1 MNTDRFRDGQRAA
14 FNICMDRIIAGE
26 QTTSIVLPTR
36 YGKSDLMRCVAFEAS
51 RQGAVAGSAMLSPGT
66 ILRDQGVKP
75 DKVADMARRYEL
87 DMREALL
94 VRTMRSP
101 FEQPFPNGEYLIS
114 STFELATRR
123 IDQFAM
129 LANSIRYT
137 TGKPLLLFIDECH
150 EASEQKRRGEF
161 VSALLS
167 ECAQFV
173 LVTATPIRADKEI
186 IPGFRVRVLD
196 EDDACRFVVSDA
208 GDGVHN
214 RIDVYEGRK
223 DLVVLDADHVTTF
236 KEAWNEN
243 PSPLC
248 HLSREVVDVDISE
261 LDGEEPKRIKL
272 SEAPMTTAR
281 RLLGKATRD
290 RRVMARAVD
299 LLVDNL
305 LLAKRA
311 NSRCAAIVF
320 TGNDDADSQD
330 NAHARK
336 VKALIEASQKRYKA
350 SLDVQIV
357 TMKSESADDEKATQ
371 LIQRFVGTD
380 GDNGKGDILI
390 VKQMAGR
397 GLDSPRVKVVLDL
410 SSVRTVSSVVQRIM
424 RCATPYQN
432 MTVGV
437 VVTLADPMMSA
448 IWKQQVSDEG
458 GEEAGEWRQVD
469 MEWQRDYLK
478 EKGEDNGKDYLID
491 DADLAVY
498 DDSHGHLGDMGLRP
512 DVERICVAF
521 PEMAA
526 IMTRPEIQR
535 RWISADSG
543 RLDPIEQMV
552 TVDKEIVELRLDINE
567 RAKGN
572 AGPYPGKENKAAA
585 NIWSARLREE
595 HRISKQ
601 AAGLDPGIQLE
612 HITSVDDLRR
622 VLNVLENRAQ
632 KEFQI

>member
-1 MNTDRFRDGQRAA
+1 MNTDRFRDGQRLA
-14 FNICMDRIIAGE
+14 FRVCMERIIAGE

-36 YGKSDLMRCVAFEAS
+36 YGKSDLMRCVAYEAK
-51 RQGAVAGSAMLSPGT
+51 RLDMVAGSVMLSPGI
-66 ILRDQGVKP
+66 ILRDQGVKA
-75 DKVADMARRYEL
+75 DKVSDMAKRYEL
-87 DMREALL
+87 DMREAMR

-123 IDQFAM
+123 IDQFAVM
-129 LANSIRYT
+129 ANSVRHM
-137 TGKPLLLFIDECH
+137 TGKPLLIFIDECH

-161 VSALLS
+161 VSALLN
-167 ECAQFV
+167 EGAQFV

-196 EDDACRFVVSDA
+196 EDDARRFVVSDA

-223 DLVVLDADHVTTF
+223 ELVVLDADHVTTF
-236 KEAWNEN
+236 KKAWNEI
-243 PSPLC
+243 PPPLC

-305 LLAKRA
+305 MLAKRA

-320 TGNDDADSQD
+320 TGNDEVESQD
-330 NAHARK
+330 NAHARR
-336 VKALIEASQKRYKA
+336 VKALIESSQKRYRVN
-350 SLDVQIV
+350 LDAQIV
-357 TMKSESADDEKATQ
+357 TMKSESADDEKAAQ
-371 LIQRFVGTD
+371 MIQRFVGTD

-410 SSVRTVSSVVQRIM
+410 SSVRAVASVVQRIM

-437 VVTLADPMMSA
+437 VITLADPMMSA

-458 GEEAGEWRQVD
+458 GDDVGDWRNVD
-469 MEWQRDYLK
+469 MEWKRDYLK
-478 EKGEDNGKDYLID
+478 EKSEDSGKDYLID

-498 DDSHGHLGDMGLRP
+498 DDSHGHLGDMDLRP
-512 DVERICVAF
+512 DVERFCVAF
-521 PEMAA
+521 PELAA
-526 IMTRPEIQR
+526 MLTRPEIQR
-535 RWISADSG
+535 RLVSVDSG
-543 RLDPIEQMV
+543 RLDPIQPIL
-552 TVDKEIVELRLDINE
+552 TVDKEIVDLRADIND
-567 RAKGN
+567 RAKCN

-585 NIWSARLREE
+585 DAWSKRLREE

-601 AAGLDPGIQLE
+601 AAGLDPGLQLE
-612 HITSVDDLRR
+612 HITSVHDLRR
-622 VLNVLENRAQ
+622 VLNVLENRSQ
-632 KEFQI
+632 REIEL